1 MLLIETGVRMSVL
14 WSGKPYIKKTIVK
27 AFILYIIVSL
37 FFIWTIIFAPH
48 AFLIYTIS
56 IWIIVAFYIY
66 WKKAHTYYVMENSV
80 LITRDWVF
88 GKYQREITFD
98 RIQDVHIQQGLL
110 ARMFKCGSVVFVTSS
125 GLEVGYVVSGG
136 GEYVY
141 AGKAIPRLVRGAWNS
156 FIDIRFPEEVRELIM
171 KKIIA
176 WREVFQQ
183 QRIAEAVERI
193 ASKTTST
200 LSISEELARLKEL
213 LDKGVITKEEYEK
226 AKKKLLGE

>member
-1 MLLIETGVRMSVL
+1 
-14 WSGKPYIKKTIVK
+14 
-27 AFILYIIVSL
+27 
-37 FFIWTIIFAPH
+37 
-48 AFLIYTIS
+48 
-56 IWIIVAFYIY
+56 
-66 WKKAHTYYVMENSV
+66 
-80 LITRDWVF
+80 
-88 GKYQREITFD
+88 
-98 RIQDVHIQQGLL
+98 
-110 ARMFKCGSVVFVTSS
+110 MFKCGSVVFVTSS